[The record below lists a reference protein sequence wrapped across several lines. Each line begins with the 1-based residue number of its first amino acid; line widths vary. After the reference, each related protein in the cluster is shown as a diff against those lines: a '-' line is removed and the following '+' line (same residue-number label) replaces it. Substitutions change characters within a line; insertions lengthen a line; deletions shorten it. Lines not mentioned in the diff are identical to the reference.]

1 MQDDF
6 SAETFWKDFA
16 SYKKDFIP
24 EDFSIDK
31 VHIFDSIDSTNSE
44 LLRRLENAGD
54 FFDKRKYDKMLVAA
68 KSQSAGRGR
77 IGRRFYSPDKTGIY
91 FSLIHVPKT
100 QNLNPAKITAAAAV
114 SVSRAIEKVFGVE
127 TKIKWVNDV
136 YVGEKKVSGILAEG
150 FSGQSGFV
158 QAVVIGIGINIVME
172 SCDADIGKAGG
183 IISAD
188 ALEYSP
194 STYRSKLLA
203 ACMKELFFI
212 LDTNQDFIDEYRE
225 KSFLKNKIVKVSP
238 LAGNESGSYEAK
250 VLDITDSACLLVQ
263 MADGTKKELSSGEV
277 TLHQL

>member
-6 SAETFWKDFA
+6 CAETFWKDFA
-16 SYKKDFIP
+16 SYKKDFVP

-31 VHIFDSIDSTNSE
+31 VHVFDSIDSTNSE
-44 LLRRLENAGD
+44 LLRRLENARD
-54 FFDKRKYDKMLVAA
+54 VNDLSKTLVSAS
-68 KSQSAGRGR
+68 SQSAGRGR
-77 IGRRFYSPDKTGIY
+77 VGRKFYSPDKTGIY
-91 FSLIHVPKT
+91 FSFVHIPGTKDF
-100 QNLNPAKITAAAAV
+100 NPAAITASASVA
-114 SVSRAIEKVFGVE
+114 VSRAIEKVFGVE

>member
-6 SAETFWKDFA
+6 STETFWKDFT

-44 LLRRLENAGD
+44 LLRRLENAPD
-54 FFDKRKYDKMLVAA
+54 VKDLSKTLVSAS
-68 KSQSAGRGR
+68 SQSAGRGR
-77 IGRRFYSPDKTGIY
+77 VGRKFYSPDKTGIY
-91 FSLIHVPKT
+91 FSLVHIPGTKDF
-100 QNLNPAKITAAAAV
+100 NPAAITASASVA
-114 SVSRAIEKVFGVE
+114 VSRAIEKVFDVR

>member
-6 SAETFWKDFA
+6 STETFWKDFA

-44 LLRRLENAGD
+44 LLRRLENARD
-54 FFDKRKYDKMLVAA
+54 VNDLSKTLVSAS
-68 KSQSAGRGR
+68 SQSAGRGR
-77 IGRRFYSPDKTGIY
+77 VGRKFYSPDKTGIY
-91 FSLIHVPKT
+91 FSFVHIPGTKDF
-100 QNLNPAKITAAAAV
+100 NPAAITASASVA
-114 SVSRAIEKVFGVE
+114 VSRAIEKVFGVE

-188 ALEYSP
+188 SLKYSP

>member
-6 SAETFWKDFA
+6 NEETFWEDFA
-16 SYKKDFIP
+16 SYRKDFVP

-44 LLRRLENAGD
+44 LLRRLGNARD
-54 FFDKRKYDKMLVAA
+54 VNDLSKTLVSAS
-68 KSQSAGRGR
+68 SQSAGRGR
-77 IGRRFYSPDKTGIY
+77 VGRKFYSPDKTGIY
-91 FSLIHVPKT
+91 FSFVHIPGTKDF
-100 QNLNPAKITAAAAV
+100 NPAAITASASVA
-114 SVSRAIEKVFGVE
+114 VSRAIEKVFGVE

>member
-6 SAETFWKDFA
+6 STETFWKDFA

-31 VHIFDSIDSTNSE
+31 VHVFDSIDSTNSE
-44 LLRRLENAGD
+44 LLRRLENARD
-54 FFDKRKYDKMLVAA
+54 VNDLSKTLVSAS
-68 KSQSAGRGR
+68 SQSAGRGR
-77 IGRRFYSPDKTGIY
+77 VGRKFYSPDKTGIY
-91 FSLIHVPKT
+91 FSFVHIPGTKDF
-100 QNLNPAKITAAAAV
+100 NPAAITASASVA
-114 SVSRAIEKVFGVE
+114 VSRAIEKVFGVE

-194 STYRSKLLA
+194 PTYRSKLLA

-238 LAGNESGSYEAK
+238 LAGNGSGSYEAK

>member
-1 MQDDF
+1 
-6 SAETFWKDFA
+6 
-16 SYKKDFIP
+16 
-24 EDFSIDK
+24 
-31 VHIFDSIDSTNSE
+31 
-44 LLRRLENAGD
+44 
-54 FFDKRKYDKMLVAA
+54 
-68 KSQSAGRGR
+68 
-77 IGRRFYSPDKTGIY
+77 
-91 FSLIHVPKT
+91 
-100 QNLNPAKITAAAAV
+100 
-114 SVSRAIEKVFGVE
+114 
-127 TKIKWVNDV
+127 
-136 YVGEKKVSGILAEG
+136 KVSGILAEG

>member
-6 SAETFWKDFA
+6 CAETFWKDFA
-16 SYKKDFIP
+16 SYKKDFVP

-31 VHIFDSIDSTNSE
+31 VHVFDSIDSTNSE
-44 LLRRLENAGD
+44 LLRRLENARD
-54 FFDKRKYDKMLVAA
+54 VNDLSKTLVSAS
-68 KSQSAGRGR
+68 SQSAGRGR
-77 IGRRFYSPDKTGIY
+77 VGRKFYSPDKTGIY
-91 FSLIHVPKT
+91 FSFVHIPGTKDF
-100 QNLNPAKITAAAAV
+100 NPAAITASASVA
-114 SVSRAIEKVFGVE
+114 VSRAIEKVFGVE

-188 ALEYSP
+188 SLKYSP

-212 LDTNQDFIDEYRE
+212 LDTNQDFIAEYRE

-263 MADGTKKELSSGEV
+263 TADGTKKELSSGEV

>member
-6 SAETFWKDFA
+6 STETFWKDFV
-16 SYKKDFIP
+16 SYKEDFVP

-44 LLRRLENAGD
+44 LLRRLENARD
-54 FFDKRKYDKMLVAA
+54 VNDLSKTLVSAS
-68 KSQSAGRGR
+68 SQSAGRGR
-77 IGRRFYSPDKTGIY
+77 VGRKFYSPDKTGIY
-91 FSLIHVPKT
+91 FSFVHIPGTKDF
-100 QNLNPAKITAAAAV
+100 NPAAITASASVA
-114 SVSRAIEKVFGVE
+114 VSRAIEKVFGVE

-158 QAVVIGIGINIVME
+158 QAVVIGIGINIVMG

>member
-6 SAETFWKDFA
+6 STETFWKDFA

-44 LLRRLENAGD
+44 LLRRLENARD
-54 FFDKRKYDKMLVAA
+54 VNDLSKTLVSAS
-68 KSQSAGRGR
+68 SQSAGRGR
-77 IGRRFYSPDKTGIY
+77 VGRKFYSPDKTGIY
-91 FSLIHVPKT
+91 FSFVHIPGTKDF
-100 QNLNPAKITAAAAV
+100 NPAAITASASVA
-114 SVSRAIEKVFGVE
+114 VSRAIEKVFGVE

-188 ALEYSP
+188 SLKYSP

-212 LDTNQDFIDEYRE
+212 LDTNQDFIAEYRE

-263 MADGTKKELSSGEV
+263 TADGTKKELSSGEV